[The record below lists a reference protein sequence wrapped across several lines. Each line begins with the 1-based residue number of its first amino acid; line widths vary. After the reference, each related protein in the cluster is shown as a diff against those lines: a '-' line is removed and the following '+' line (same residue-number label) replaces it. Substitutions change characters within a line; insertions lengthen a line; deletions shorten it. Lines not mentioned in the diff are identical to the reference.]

1 MKKLLVLF
9 PIFFLFLSGCQRSGN
24 LSSGF
29 TENNPF
35 SQEASGSESADSG
48 QGEEQTKSIPL
59 PEYDYS
65 GTYYKLEV
73 APASYDTDAILRYLI
88 PGFDQGTVQQ
98 TDNVEGTNYSI
109 EIDGVTHT
117 WVFGKEIFRYHNDLA
132 FGEGLTEEEALAKG
146 QDFIENNGFE
156 VAEHPLIRKEGNGR
170 YAINYFFQY
179 EGISVLGDAIDLK
192 NGEEDGMARGP
203 YIEVWVNGNGITNMY
218 LHHLVD
224 VQGVL
229 EEYQAEEDL
238 VSPSRL
244 TATIETALQIQEEQ
258 LEKNSDMDYR
268 YDATEIKLVYYPYE
282 ERGKQILLP
291 AFQVN
296 GIVWENENTLWDG
309 ELMLLDAVSGL
320 SVR

>member
-1 MKKLLVLF
+1 M
-9 PIFFLFLSGCQRSGN
+9 
-24 LSSGF
+24 
-29 TENNPF
+29 
-35 SQEASGSESADSG
+35 
-48 QGEEQTKSIPL
+48 
-59 PEYDYS
+59 
-65 GTYYKLEV
+65 
-73 APASYDTDAILRYLI
+73 
-88 PGFDQGTVQQ
+88 
-98 TDNVEGTNYSI
+98 
-109 EIDGVTHT
+109 
-117 WVFGKEIFRYHNDLA
+117 
-132 FGEGLTEEEALAKG
+132 
-146 QDFIENNGFE
+146 
-156 VAEHPLIRKEGNGR
+156 
-170 YAINYFFQY
+170 
-179 EGISVLGDAIDLK
+179 LGDAIDLK